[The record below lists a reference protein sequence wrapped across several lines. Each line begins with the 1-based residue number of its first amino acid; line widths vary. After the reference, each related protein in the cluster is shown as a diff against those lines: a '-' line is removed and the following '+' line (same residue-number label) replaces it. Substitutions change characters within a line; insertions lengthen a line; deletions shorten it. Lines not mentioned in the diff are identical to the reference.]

1 MVALVGCRR
10 LPRRSDRTSP
20 ANPALQPK
28 HGSSCSARH
37 GIVRALDN
45 RFFCR
50 TGSMLMGAHN
60 RAVDKHFF
68 EIGVTRQLREDL
80 MPNSPPRPAGKT
92 LIGTIPEAELR
103 RQVAPRAA
111 GTGDPE
117 HRFDRQTSDC
127 PPRSDR
133 GRCACLAA
141 SLRSART
148 DHPATN
154 DAPSR
159 SPPKGQ
165 DMTINRAG

>member
-1 MVALVGCRR
+1 MPRGCHR
-10 LPRRSDRTSP
+10 LAHRSGGISP
-20 ANPALQPK
+20 ENPAPRPG
-28 HGSSCSARH
+28 HGFSCSVRR
-37 GIVRALDN
+37 GIVRALGH
-45 RFFCR
+45 RFFCCA
-50 TGSMLMGAHN
+50 GCMLMGAHN

-92 LIGTIPEAELR
+92 LIGTIPEVELR